1 MATTIN
7 IAFRGLMIF
16 NYQRD
21 HMEIGFIN
29 GLPSAGGH
37 NGHEGPNGQPAAE
50 HDHAVHVPRIL
61 TMKDGL
67 LASIFDLRTREN
79 ELDKIRNWEIEVTDP
94 DASPATVFTVGEDF
108 DRLADFPPDARDFRW
123 IADLEARDLHG
134 RRLSRELDT
143 RRLLLVLYVRHGQFF
158 TKMKS
163 PSLRKVRVDGTVDP
177 VPFGCTAAVTGCDI
191 TFNTG
196 EVRLVA
202 GGRDGTVVFPFAA
215 EANTIYEI
223 SNAPPDVP
231 ADKPIS
237 PDDPGH
243 FHMYYDKLFNRNP
256 RDQFDLIVDADFAP
270 GPDPALCGA
279 TLLGQRDD
287 PL

>member
-1 MATTIN
+1 
-7 IAFRGLMIF
+7 
-16 NYQRD
+16 
-21 HMEIGFIN
+21 
-29 GLPSAGGH
+29 
-37 NGHEGPNGQPAAE
+37 
-50 HDHAVHVPRIL
+50 
-61 TMKDGL
+61 MKDGL
-67 LASIFDLRTREN
+67 LASVFDFRTREN

-94 DASPATVFTVGEDF
+94 HAPPATVFTVGPDF
-108 DRLADFPPDARDFRW
+108 DRLADFPPDPTDFRW
-123 IADLEARDLHG
+123 ISDLEARDLHG

-143 RRLLLVLYVRHGQFF
+143 RRLLLVLYVRHGKFF

-163 PSLRKVRVDGTVDP
+163 PSLRRVRVDGTVDP
-177 VPFGCTAAVTGCDI
+177 VTFGCAAAVTGCDI
-191 TFNTG
+191 TFDTG

-202 GGRDGTVVFPFAA
+202 GGRDGTVIFPFKA

-237 PDDPGH
+237 DGDRGH
-243 FHMYYDKLFNRNP
+243 FHMYYDKLFNRKP
-256 RDQFDLIVDADFAP
+256 SDQFDFILEEDSDP

-279 TLLGQRDD
+279 TLLGLRED